1 MTNPNITFELSALE
15 IIWKKIQIIST
26 FVIKINTK
34 NRKHMSLLSD
44 RMFFLKLNEIKNT
57 KRVLKYK
64 KKLKS
69 KIKIFISL
77 EQVA

>member
-1 MTNPNITFELSALE
+1 
-15 IIWKKIQIIST
+15 
-26 FVIKINTK
+26 
-34 NRKHMSLLSD
+34 MSLLSD

-57 KRVLKYK
+57 ESTKVQK
-64 KKLKS
+64 KFKS